1 MPFMFGKIKP
11 GVLEDMEVKGI
22 FRAPSH
28 NALCLETLG
37 KVVLEQDECGE
48 VGHVLCDAAQQ

>member
-1 MPFMFGKIKP
+1 MFGKIKP